1 MKMML
6 TIVVVVLAASAAL
19 AQEQT
24 YCTDVAGN
32 IACTTYNNA
41 ASSQTYCTRI
51 AGNLSCTTY
60 DSDNATRVRIRQD
73 YEAGQII
80 GTALGDAIA
89 KAIQEHKAKKRARK
103 DYDQFV
109 QDQFSQSELACETNP
124 EMGGAVGC
132 RTFYFAVNSF
142 IHKHQKD
149 FFPCKENFDLFGD
162 AADKI
167 LPADFTLQQTTE
179 QTVETLYQ
187 AIDKKLLKKR

>member
-1 MKMML
+1 ML
-6 TIVVVVLAASAAL
+6 VTVVFLAASAAV

-24 YCTDVAGN
+24 YCTNVAGN

-41 ASSQTYCTRI
+41 TSSQTYCTQI
-51 AGNLSCTTY
+51 GGNLSCTTY
-60 DSDNATRVRIRQD
+60 DSDNSTRVRIQQN
-73 YEAGQII
+73 YEAGQLI
-80 GTALGDAIA
+80 GTALGDIVA
-89 KAIQEHKAKKRARK
+89 KAIQQHREKKQARQNW
-103 DYDQFV
+103 DQFV

-132 RTFYFAVNSF
+132 RTFYFALNSF

-149 FFPCKENFDLFGD
+149 FFPCKENFDVFGD
-162 AADKI
+162 TADRI

-187 AIDKKLLKKR
+187 AIDKKQLKKR